1 MLKLYDLTIEYKH
14 EPLGL
19 DEVQPRFGW
28 KLESDSEN
36 TLQTAYRLQLSCG
49 GETVWDSGR
58 VANAQSIL
66 NEYLG
71 SNLAPRTEYTWLVTV
86 TDNHGETA
94 EAASRFE
101 TGLLSGS
108 AFEGKAQWITHAFD
122 KDSPVSPVLYKEFT
136 VSGPVAK
143 ARLYATALGMYEAE
157 INGEPADDTYFHP
170 GWTNY
175 RKRLQY
181 QTYAVTLHEGTNRV
195 ALTLANG
202 WYKGKLGFMPQPNN
216 YGDTTAALAALC
228 ITYEDGHEEWIGT
241 DESWL
246 CTTGAVQFSEIY
258 DGETQDFTAA
268 PAAPQPARL
277 FDYGFDTIIGQENEP
292 VRCLQRLPVV
302 RKFTAPNGEHAALMT
317 EVGLLQDEP
326 SMLLMD
332 LGGWTVDL
340 MRIRNIWAEF
350 LLACGCGPG
359 TLLPQ

>member
-1 MLKLYDLTIEYKH
+1 MT
-14 EPLGL
+14 G
-19 DEVQPRFGW
+19 
-28 KLESDSEN
+28 
-36 TLQTAYRLQLSCG
+36 
-49 GETVWDSGR
+49 TV
-58 VANAQSIL
+58 
-66 NEYLG
+66 
-71 SNLAPRTEYTWLVTV
+71 
-86 TDNHGETA
+86 
-94 EAASRFE
+94 
-101 TGLLSGS
+101 
-108 AFEGKAQWITHAFD
+108 K
-122 KDSPVSPVLYKEFT
+122 
-136 VSGPVAK
+136 K
-143 ARLYATALGMYEAE
+143 ARLYATALGMYEAQV
-157 INGEPADDTYFHP
+157 NGEPVDDTYFHP

-181 QTYAVTLHEGTNRV
+181 QTYAVTLHSGKNRV

-202 WYKGKLGFMPQPNN
+202 WYKGTLGFMPEPNH

-228 ITYEDGHEEWIGT
+228 ITYADGREEWIGT

-258 DGETQDFTAA
+258 DGETQDFTAD

-277 FDYGFDTIIGQENEP
+277 FNYGFDTIVGQENEP

-302 RKFTAPNGEHAALMT
+302 KEFTAPNGEHAALMT

-340 MRIRNIWAEF
+340 MRIRNIWAGF
-350 LLACGCGPG
+350 LQAYGCGPG